1 MVLLHSALKLR
12 VLDESARLIFRNV
25 GRMRLERVG
34 VLETRHEDL
43 VLAVGHD
50 LVPCRIG
57 YGPAGSGGTF
67 DWMPASNGAWNRI
80 VPCPAASYG
89 HGTWSRPIDVRNL
102 D

>member
-1 MVLLHSALKLR
+1 VAQAFVEPIALPQGFLMVLLHSALKLR

-57 YGPAGSGGTF
+57 AVRRVPVSSSIGCRPQTAPGTE
-67 DWMPASNGAWNRI
+67 
-80 VPCPAASYG
+80 
-89 HGTWSRPIDVRNL
+89 
-102 D
+102 